1 MSWISIQFRRHRILD
16 AAARATKDGFPR
28 ERDAQ
33 DWLKKNVL
41 GRKEMV
47 VSIADG
53 RRNPHLDLR
62 LPGIAVSDAETVG
75 WGLAHSVYGL
85 V

>member
-1 MSWISIQFRRHRILD
+1 MGFQGSATHRI
-16 AAARATKDGFPR
+16 G
-28 ERDAQ
+28 
-33 DWLKKNVL
+33 WKKHVF
-41 GRKEMV
+41 GRKEMG
-47 VSIADG
+47 VSIAGG